1 MLIIIIIITIP
12 AGYYCPQSPV
22 IGTPTVEYICPRGYY
37 CPEGTEYGTQYGCDG
52 GTYGV
57 KQGADKQ
64 DDCYDCPAG
73 RYCPL
78 GKKVPSIC
86 HIE

>member
-1 MLIIIIIITIP
+1 MYYDTNFGTMLYSV
-12 AGYYCPQSPV
+12 GYYCPQVPV

-37 CPEGTEYGTQYGCDG
+37 CPEGTEYGVQFGCDF

-78 GKKVPSIC
+78 GKC
-86 HIE
+86 Q